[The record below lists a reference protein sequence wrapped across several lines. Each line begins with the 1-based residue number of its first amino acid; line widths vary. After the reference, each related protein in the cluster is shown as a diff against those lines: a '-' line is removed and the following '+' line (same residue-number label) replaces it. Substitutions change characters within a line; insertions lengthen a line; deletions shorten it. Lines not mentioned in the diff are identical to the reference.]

1 MGILKNGP
9 WGKFR
14 GRVGN
19 TVSYTLMGKE
29 VIRMIGENHKPPSV
43 KQLANRQGMGVV
55 IHFIAKIKGFIDAGF
70 CLVAKE
76 ANKYPHNMALSF
88 NKKHAL
94 QGIYPD
100 IAMDYTK
107 VLVAQGSLQPAQ
119 NPRAELVPEGLRFS
133 WDAEPGMDWQERK
146 QSVMLLAYFPESE
159 KVMYT
164 VNGAKRIAG
173 NDILPLGPKLA
184 GEYMETYI
192 SFITTPA
199 NQVADS
205 VYTGRVN

>member
-9 WGKFR
+9 CGRFR

-29 VIRMIGENHKPPSV
+29 VVRMIGENHKPPSV
-43 KQLANRQGMGVV
+43 KQLANRQEMGVV
-55 IHFIAKIKGFIDAGF
+55 IHFVAKIKGFIDAGF
-70 CLVAKE
+70 YLSAKE
-76 ANKYPHNMALSF
+76 ANKYPRNMALSF

-94 QGIYPD
+94 QGVYPD

-107 VLVAQGSLQPAQ
+107 VLVAQGNLQPAQ
-119 NPRAELVPEGLRFS
+119 NPRVELVPEGLSFS
-133 WDAEPGMDWQERK
+133 WDVGSEMDWPERK
-146 QSVMLLAYFPESE
+146 HSVMLLAYFPVSG
-159 KVMYT
+159 KAVYT
-164 VNGAKRIAG
+164 LNGVKRIAG
-173 NDILPLGPKLA
+173 NDVLPLSPKLA

-192 SFITTPA
+192 SFIATPS

-205 VYTGRVN
+205 VYTGRLN